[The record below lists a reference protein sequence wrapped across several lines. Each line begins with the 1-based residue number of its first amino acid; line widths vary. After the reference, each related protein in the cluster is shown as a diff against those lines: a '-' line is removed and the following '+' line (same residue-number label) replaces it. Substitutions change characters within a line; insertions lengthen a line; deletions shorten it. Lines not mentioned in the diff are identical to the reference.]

1 MVERH
6 AMRVAHLADPST
18 EELQLLVPA
27 DLPTARL
34 P

>member
-6 AMRVAHLADPST
+6 ASRVAHLADPST
-18 EELQLLVPA
+18 DDLTLLYGE
-27 DLPTARL
+27 DLPDL